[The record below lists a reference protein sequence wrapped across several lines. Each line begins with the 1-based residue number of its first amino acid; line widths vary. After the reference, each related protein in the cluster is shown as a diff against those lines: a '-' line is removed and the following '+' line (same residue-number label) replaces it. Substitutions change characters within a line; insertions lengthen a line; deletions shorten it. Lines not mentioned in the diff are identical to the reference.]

1 MMKRLTVIIAFML
14 CVGSVMA
21 QYEKGE
27 CYFRPYMGLMFSN
40 MESKAFSSSCDLK
53 WKVNM
58 TLGGQFEWQL
68 LKSSSLLMDANY
80 RRQGCMI
87 DYKGYYGNTDGDD
100 KMTVDFL
107 NFGLQWKMYLKPN
120 LSARVGI
127 ELMSKVGN
135 LTTHYRVYGEDV
147 SVDEEDKEGGS
158 EIIDQAMW
166 SVPIGLSFE
175 YKNFTFSATYHL
187 DGNRICD
194 AISPDDGVHS
204 AWESWSEPVYFYTFD
219 FTCGYTI
226 PLRKKK

>member
-40 MESKAFSSSCDLK
+40 MESKAFRSSCDLK

-107 NFGLQWKMYLKPN
+107 NFGLQSKMYLKPN

-135 LTTHYRVYGEDV
+135 LTTHWMKRIRRAVVRLLTRLCGAFLSV
-147 SVDEEDKEGGS
+147 SRLNTRTLLLVLR
-158 EIIDQAMW
+158 IILTGIAFVMLFLLMTACI
-166 SVPIGLSFE
+166 VR
-175 YKNFTFSATYHL
+175 
-187 DGNRICD
+187 GNH
-194 AISPDDGVHS
+194 GVS
-204 AWESWSEPVYFYTFD
+204 LYIFIRLILLAD
-219 FTCGYTI
+219 I
-226 PLRKKK
+226 PFH